1 MNSSREESFAVR
13 RVWLMLV
20 NNEREDFFSR
30 CKPLTKMVRG

>member
-1 MNSSREESFAVR
+1 MNSSREESSAVR
-13 RVWLMLV
+13 RVWLMRV